1 MNVHQKQKYFIIAH
15 VDAQET
21 ERKGRKKTKREMRK
35 EYRIVTFLA
44 AAASLLT
51 VLYPLLPKGLYM
63 GTDAPFHLARIESLY
78 LALKEGV
85 FPAKIHFAEAYSF
98 GYGVGFFYPD
108 CFLYFPALLRLMG
121 LSLETS
127 YKIYAVAVTVT
138 AWLNMYTAVELL
150 GGRKRRVVS
159 ACGAAMYIMSLQYTR
174 YLYSVQAVGS
184 YTAMAFLPVCIGE
197 LLNIL
202 HRDYR
207 RRDLVLFTCGAVCVL
222 LSHVSTAILLIV
234 FLLVMVLVSAD
245 RIVKK
250 PVILRDLV
258 CCALGGAFLS
268 VGFWL
273 PALEQLS
280 CQKYHF
286 QTNPLYPVSEQTV
299 SWSQFPSAMGIGMM
313 LLCVFLVI
321 AFLQTLGR
329 HGEMMQKRILW
340 SGLTATFLFIVL
352 VFCSMFWKTFG
363 HYCEFVQFP
372 SRLLG
377 PATAGAVLMFC
388 LWEENQGHFR
398 RIQYALLALLVV
410 SFAWQTLTD
419 SANYGERT
427 SPGSEL
433 FTDQI
438 AGLGAGE
445 EWMPDEA
452 VRDEL
457 KEPEKSYDP
466 TKGGA
471 DGTKYEHG
479 KYYEVYVPL
488 HWEYYDV
495 PYLYY
500 KGYEA
505 YLLDESGQP
514 ARQLRTGKS
523 DSGGCVRVYLPEG
536 EEGIGH
542 IMVVY
547 RKTSVQKIS
556 YSINVMTVLFF
567 LWVCMRNT
575 RWYKSKWA
583 KK

>member
-1 MNVHQKQKYFIIAH
+1 MNSTWIGMA
-15 VDAQET
+15 ALEA
-21 ERKGRKKTKREMRK
+21 ERTGKMKKKRN
-35 EYRIVTFLA
+35 RIVTLLVA
-44 AAASLLT
+44 AFSLFT

-63 GTDAPFHLARIESLY
+63 DTDAPFHLARIESLY

-85 FPAKIHFAEAYSF
+85 FPVKVHFAEAYSF

-108 CFLYFPALLRLMG
+108 CFLYLPALLRLMG
-121 LSLETS
+121 LSLEIS
-127 YKIYAVAVTVT
+127 YKIYAAAVTVT

-150 GGRKRRVVS
+150 CGRKRRVLS
-159 ACGAAMYIMSLQYTR
+159 ACGASMYIMSLQYTR

-202 HRDYR
+202 YRDYR
-207 RRDLVLFTCGAVCVL
+207 RRDLFLFTGGVVCVL

-258 CCALGGAFLS
+258 CCALGGAILS

-286 QTNPLYPVSEQTV
+286 QTNQLYPVSEQTV
-299 SWSQFPSAMGIGMM
+299 SWSQFPSTMGIGMM
-313 LLCVFLVI
+313 LLC
-321 AFLQTLGR
+321 AFLMITFFETLGR
-329 HGEMMQKRILW
+329 RGEMMQRRIFW

-363 HYCEFVQFP
+363 RYCEFVQFP

-388 LWEENQGHFR
+388 LWMENQGHSR

-427 SPGSEL
+427 SLGNEL

-438 AGLGAGE
+438 AGLGSGE
-445 EWMPDEA
+445 EWLPDEA
-452 VRDEL
+452 IRDEL

-471 DGTKYEHG
+471 DGTKFGHG

-505 YLLDESGQP
+505 YLLDESGQI

-523 DSGGCVRVYLPEG
+523 DGGGCVRVYLPEG

-556 YSINVMTVLFF
+556 YSINVMTVLFIF
-567 LWVCMRNT
+567 IWVCMRNT

-583 KK
+583 

>member
-1 MNVHQKQKYFIIAH
+1 MEH

-21 ERKGRKKTKREMRK
+21 GRKGRKKTKREMRK

-121 LSLETS
+121 LSLEIS
-127 YKIYAVAVTVT
+127 YKIYAVAVTVI

-150 GGRKRRVVS
+150 CERKRHVVS
-159 ACGAAMYIMSLQYTR
+159 ACGAAMYIMCLQYTR

-202 HRDYR
+202 YRDYR
-207 RRDLVLFTCGAVCVL
+207 RRDLVLFTGGVVCVL
-222 LSHVSTAILLIV
+222 LSHVSTAILLMV
-234 FLLVMVLVSAD
+234 FLLVMVLAGVC

-258 CCALGGAFLS
+258 CCALGGAVLS

-273 PALEQLS
+273 PALEQLVD
-280 CQKYHF
+280 QKYRF
-286 QTNPLYPVSEQTV
+286 QTDQLYPVSEQTV
-299 SWSQFPSAMGIGMM
+299 SWTQFPSALGIGMV
-313 LLCVFLVI
+313 LLCVFLVV
-321 AFLQTLGR
+321 ALLQTIGR
-329 HGEMMQKRILW
+329 SGEEQRKLLL
-340 SGLTATFLFIVL
+340 SGLTATFFFIVL
-352 VFCSMFWKTFG
+352 VFCSTFWKTFG

-377 PATAGAVLMFC
+377 PATAGAILMFC
-388 LWEENQGHFR
+388 FWEENQGHAK
-398 RIQYALLALLVV
+398 RIQYALLALLVA
-410 SFAWQTLTD
+410 SFAWQTLAD

-427 SPGSEL
+427 TLGSEL

-438 AGLGAGE
+438 AGLGSGE

-452 VRDEL
+452 IRDEL

-471 DGTKYEHG
+471 DGTKYGHG

-523 DSGGCVRVYLPEG
+523 DGGGCVRVYLPEG

-542 IMVVY
+542 IMVIY
-547 RKTSVQKIS
+547 RKTGLQKLA
-556 YSINVMTVLFF
+556 YCINGGAVMILLILGGKALF
-567 LWVCMRNT
+567 RRHT
-575 RWYKSKWA
+575 KHAGRA
-583 KK
+583 

>member
-1 MNVHQKQKYFIIAH
+1 MEH

-138 AWLNMYTAVELL
+138 AWINMYTAVELL

-202 HRDYR
+202 YRDYR
-207 RRDLVLFTCGAVCVL
+207 RRDLFLFTGGVVCVL

-234 FLLVMVLVSAD
+234 FLLVMVLAGAC

-250 PVILRDLV
+250 PAILRDLV
-258 CCALGGAFLS
+258 CCALGGAVLS

-286 QTNPLYPVSEQTV
+286 QTKPLYPVSEQTV
-299 SWSQFPSAMGIGMM
+299 SWAQFPSAMGIGMV
-313 LLCVFLVI
+313 LLCVFLVV
-321 AFLQTLGR
+321 ALLQTIGR
-329 HGEMMQKRILW
+329 SGEEQRKLLL
-340 SGLTATFLFIVL
+340 SGLTATFFFIVL
-352 VFCSMFWKTFG
+352 VFCSTFWKTFG

-377 PATAGAVLMFC
+377 PATAGAILMFC
-388 LWEENQGHFR
+388 FWEENQGHAK
-398 RIQYALLALLVV
+398 RIQYALLALLVA
-410 SFAWQTLTD
+410 SFAWQTLAD

-427 SPGSEL
+427 SLGSEL

-488 HWEYYDV
+488 HWKYYDV

-505 YLLDESGQP
+505 YLLDESGQS

-523 DSGGCVRVYLPEG
+523 DGGGCVRVYLPEG

>member
-1 MNVHQKQKYFIIAH
+1 MEH

-21 ERKGRKKTKREMRK
+21 ERKGRKETKREMRK

-174 YLYSVQAVGS
+174 YLYSVQAVGG

-197 LLNIL
+197 FLNIL
-202 HRDYR
+202 YRDYR
-207 RRDLVLFTCGAVCVL
+207 RRDLFLFTGGVVCVL
-222 LSHVSTAILLIV
+222 LSHVSTAILLMV
-234 FLLVMVLVSAD
+234 FLLVMVLAGVC

-258 CCALGGAFLS
+258 CCALGGAVLS

-273 PALEQLS
+273 PALEQLVD
-280 CQKYHF
+280 QKYRF
-286 QTNPLYPVSEQTV
+286 QTDQLYPVSEQTV
-299 SWSQFPSAMGIGMM
+299 SWTQFPSAMGIGMV
-313 LLCVFLVI
+313 LLCVFLVV
-321 AFLQTLGR
+321 ALLQTIGR
-329 HGEMMQKRILW
+329 SGEEQRKLLL
-340 SGLTATFLFIVL
+340 SGLTATFFFIVL
-352 VFCSMFWKTFG
+352 VFCSTFWKTFG

-388 LWEENQGHFR
+388 FWEENQGHAK
-398 RIQYALLALLVV
+398 RIQYALLALLVA
-410 SFAWQTLTD
+410 SFAWQTLAD

-427 SPGSEL
+427 SLGSEL

-438 AGLGAGE
+438 AGLGSGE
-445 EWMPDEA
+445 EWMPDGA
-452 VRDEL
+452 IRDEL

-471 DGTKYEHG
+471 DGTKYGHG

-523 DSGGCVRVYLPEG
+523 DGGGCVRVYLPEG

-542 IMVVY
+542 IMVIY
-547 RKTSVQKIS
+547 RKTGLQKMA
-556 YSINVMTVLFF
+556 YCINGGAVMILLLLGGKALF
-567 LWVCMRNT
+567 R
-575 RWYKSKWA
+575 RHA
-583 KK
+583 KHAGRA